1 MIGSM
6 SGVQGRTPIQG
17 AGSTASPSGKM
28 LRAIGSARASWTG
41 DGWAAPR
48 ANSAPVVRRMPCR
61 IGASKKPFDA
71 TGREFMSYI
80 AQHGTFFDVPVKFL
94 IGEMTRIYP
103 KLCQP
108 GGMRGSMEAEGAK
121 R

>member
-48 ANSAPVVRRMPCR
+48 ANSAPVVSRMPCR

-71 TGREFMSYI
+71 TGRVSP
-80 AQHGTFFDVPVKFL
+80 ALP
-94 IGEMTRIYP
+94 
-103 KLCQP
+103 
-108 GGMRGSMEAEGAK
+108 RGLK
-121 R
+121 CRW